1 MSSLRALQNI
11 SRGDTVVGTIKV
23 DQGSIPKGKVKS
35 LATFVSALNA
45 GEENTSALRGNNVI
59 TALTIAS
66 VDGITQITEDN
77 LNSVDIENYNYYKI
91 SEAYLTKAKL
101 ITSDDQMN
109 VKDKINK
116 YLKNEPYNAIL
127 QVAKPAPA
135 GDATPDAPAA
145 PTGDADPAATGGR
158 KSRRSRKSR
167 KSRKHRKGK
176 SRRSRR

>member
-1 MSSLRALQNI
+1 MSSHRALSGGI
-11 SRGDTVVGTIKV
+11 SGRDTVVGTIQV

-35 LATFVSALNA
+35 LATFVSALKA
-45 GEENTSALRGNNVI
+45 GEENTSAERGNSVI
-59 TALTIAS
+59 TAQTIKS
-66 VDGITQITEDN
+66 DGITQITIDN

-101 ITSDDQMN
+101 ITSDDKMN
-109 VKDKINK
+109 VKDKINY
-116 YLKNEPYNAIL
+116 YLNKEPYNAIF

-167 KSRKHRKGK
+167 KSRKQRK